1 MLTGPEHKQCNALKK
16 LPVYRQTVTHL
27 NGLVPE
33 GGVGEIVLVDF
44 ISCCVYINGSHYLD
58 RYATLWRKRE
68 ISL

>member
-1 MLTGPEHKQCNALKK
+1 MQCLEKVASLLQGN
-16 LPVYRQTVTHL
+16 RQTVTNL

-44 ISCCVYINGSHYLD
+44 ISCCVYVDGSYYLD
-58 RYATLWRKRE
+58 RYATLWRKTE